1 MKLPEHVHFCL
12 TRLESAGYPCYA
24 VGGCVRDALLGLTP
38 QDYDLCT
45 AALPEET
52 EAVFAD
58 YKLVLAG
65 KKHGTVGVIIDSE
78 VVEITTFRTEGGYQD
93 HRHPDWVRF
102 VPEIKED
109 LARRDFTVNA
119 MAWSPT
125 RGLQDPFGGEADLK
139 NRVLRAV
146 GDPECRFREDA
157 LRILRG
163 LRFAARY
170 GLKTEEQTLAAMNTL
185 APLMENLAVER
196 VFSELCKL
204 LLWAT
209 AEDLIAFAP
218 ILGQILPELD
228 ATRGFAQHSPHHVY
242 DVFTHTAHV
251 VAATPRELSLRW
263 AALLHDL
270 GKVPTFT
277 TDETGRGH
285 FYGHAEVSAQMA
297 EEILHRLKAPTILR
311 QQVVFLIRHHMT
323 PLSPDRKLLRR
334 WLSRYGKEALEQLLA
349 LQKADFYSK
358 GVSGEEADFHS
369 IETALGEVLAQD
381 SCLSLKDLAVN
392 GRDLMAMGI
401 TGPAIGQALNRL
413 LALVLEERLPNEK
426 EPLLEALRQ
435 NTIWGES

>member
-12 TRLESAGYPCYA
+12 TRLENAGYPCYA
-24 VGGCVRDALLGLTP
+24 VGGCVRDSLLGLTP

-58 YKLVLAG
+58 RKLVLAG
-65 KKHGTVGVIIDSE
+65 KKHGTVGVIIDDE

-125 RGLQDPFGGEADLK
+125 RGLQDPFGGEKDLK
-139 NRVLRAV
+139 NRILQAV

-163 LRFAARY
+163 LRFSARY
-170 GLKTEEQTLAAMNTL
+170 RLTPQEKTLAAMKDL
-185 APLMENLAVER
+185 APLMENLAAER

-228 ATRGFAQHSPHHVY
+228 ATRDFAQHSPHHLY
-242 DVFTHTAHV
+242 DVFTHTAYV
-251 VAATPRELSLRW
+251 VDATPRELSLRW

-277 TDETGRGH
+277 MDETGRGH
-285 FYGHAEVSAQMA
+285 FYGHAEVSARMA
-297 EEILHRLKAPTILR
+297 NEILHRLKAPAALR
-311 QQVVFLIRHHMT
+311 QQVEFLIRYHMT
-323 PLSPDRKLLRR
+323 PFSPDHKLLRR
-334 WLSRYGKEALEQLLA
+334 WLSRYGKEPLEQLLA
-349 LQKADFYSK
+349 LQKADFCSK
-358 GVSGEEADFHS
+358 GIAGEENAFAEIDA
-369 IETALGEVLAQD
+369 ALAEILAQD
-381 SCLSLKDLAVN
+381 SCLSLRDLAVK
-392 GRDLMAMGI
+392 GQDLMVLGI

-413 LALVLEERLPNEK
+413 LALVLEEQLPNEK